1 MTTLQAILDP
11 DELPAPKTDADISK
25 RWVQV
30 NVRFFSEPDGSS
42 ERIPWATLGSALAN
56 MRERNLFLWSFL
68 TRKPPG
74 MRLRFASDH
83 IALQLLPALV
93 SWLERV
99 EEDGIIRCYRFEHYE
114 PEIHRFGGPDGMEIA
129 HFAFDA
135 DTRLILSYYGNPSLR
150 ETLVPQIYSI
160 LTLDDLFSQATD
172 DPAET
177 WDIWKRL
184 EGLVRAVDP
193 SAFTGESV
201 ERRAL
206 ELSEK
211 GRTMSAAQSVQNL
224 LRDVRPAHG
233 QIAASLRATRAANR
247 LRIGVREWLAGAA
260 VFHWNRLGL
269 TTADLAALLLNR
281 TAALEGC
288 P

>member
-83 IALQLLPALV
+83 IAVQLLPALV

-184 EGLVRAVDP
+184 RGWCVLSIHQPSQESPLRGTPSNSVKKVVRCRRP
-193 SAFTGESV
+193 NPCKTCFETSV
-201 ERRAL
+201 PHTDRSQPLCE
-206 ELSEK
+206 
-211 GRTMSAAQSVQNL
+211 
-224 LRDVRPAHG
+224 
-233 QIAASLRATRAANR
+233 
-247 LRIGVREWLAGAA
+247 
-260 VFHWNRLGL
+260 RLGQQ
-269 TTADLAALLLNR
+269 TD
-281 TAALEGC
+281 
-288 P
+288 